1 MSISVT
7 FDYDIKKRKGIL
19 QSTVFPEVREYFSV
33 KIPKFGAARYNKHI
47 PDRKYVITA
56 TGRFDVGLYWEIYKY
71 INRSYVNVE
80 FLFTDEFRKVILL
93 KYDVSVLNR
102 GLRDYQEDIVQKC
115 LNCGM
120 GTVVLATAGGK
131 AQPLSCKI
139 KTPTGWTLMGDIK
152 IGDEVSTPD
161 GNISKVVN
169 IFPQGKKEI
178 YKVTFDDDR
187 YTECCIDHLWK
198 VFSYTKYSGWTD
210 NWNVVSTKDLI
221 SISKYNTNKRK
232 DGGMAVRVPLIE
244 KDPTPDKEYPIHP
257 YVVGCLLGDGTLTVP
272 SIGITSADKEIIDNI
287 QALIPSIYQL
297 HRTTKIHYLITL
309 RDKKHTKYRG
319 FNNFIKKIGLYGCDC
334 YNKFIPAEYLNGS
347 LSQRIS
353 LLQGI
358 LDTDGYAGKGG
369 AVCISVTSERLAKD
383 IVQLVRSIGGISK
396 IRRVYKPTF
405 TYNGAKKVGAV
416 TYTVSVI
423 HSRPDTLVTLKRK
436 KDRLSCVRKN
446 RDLKLRIKSIENT
459 GKIEDCQCISIDSK
473 DHLYITDDYIVTHN
487 TFTMASLVESINPVK
502 CLIIVPDPGLVEQTY
517 NDFIKYGI
525 KPERISR
532 WTGVHEIHNEANIVI
547 ANRSILQSKCSD
559 TEWIKYVDL
568 VLVDEVQTLKKD
580 NGITDIVSSIITPHK
595 YGFTGTL
602 PENDIDRWTIMGI
615 TGPIIYQRKAHELR
629 EDKYVSEVKA
639 LILKLHYKSFIPEIT
654 TTPNEAYR
662 KELEWLI
669 RSEFRTNTI
678 GKICGNFNKN
688 ALLLVDRLEHGEV
701 LKSYISNLY
710 PDRQVYFI
718 NGEME
723 VEDRE
728 RIKKIM
734 ETDNNVLC
742 IAMSKIFAVGI
753 SINNLHYIIFCSGGK
768 SRVRV
773 IQSIGRGLRLHKSK
787 SILTI
792 IDIADQLK
800 YGILHSDKRK
810 LLYNEEK
817 IPFTETELTEP

>member
-131 AQPLSCKI
+131 S
-139 KTPTGWTLMGDIK
+139 
-152 IGDEVSTPD
+152 
-161 GNISKVVN
+161 
-169 IFPQGKKEI
+169 
-178 YKVTFDDDR
+178 
-187 YTECCIDHLWK
+187 
-198 VFSYTKYSGWTD
+198 FS
-210 NWNVVSTKDLI
+210 
-221 SISKYNTNKRK
+221 
-232 DGGMAVRVPLIE
+232 MA
-244 KDPTPDKEYPIHP
+244 
-257 YVVGCLLGDGTLTVP
+257 
-272 SIGITSADKEIIDNI
+272 A
-287 QALIPSIYQL
+287 
-297 HRTTKIHYLITL
+297 
-309 RDKKHTKYRG
+309 
-319 FNNFIKKIGLYGCDC
+319 
-334 YNKFIPAEYLNGS
+334 
-347 LSQRIS
+347 
-353 LLQGI
+353 
-358 LDTDGYAGKGG
+358 
-369 AVCISVTSERLAKD
+369 
-383 IVQLVRSIGGISK
+383 
-396 IRRVYKPTF
+396 
-405 TYNGAKKVGAV
+405 
-416 TYTVSVI
+416 
-423 HSRPDTLVTLKRK
+423 
-436 KDRLSCVRKN
+436 
-446 RDLKLRIKSIENT
+446 
-459 GKIEDCQCISIDSK
+459 
-473 DHLYITDDYIVTHN
+473 
-487 TFTMASLVESINPVK
+487 LVESINPVK
-502 CLIIVPDPGLVEQTY
+502 CILIVPDPGLVEQMY

-688 ALLLVDRLEHGEV
+688 ALLLVDRLEHGEI

-753 SINNLHYIIFCSGGK
+753 SINNLHYIVFCSGGK

-817 IPFTETELTEP
+817 IPFTETELTEL